1 MTEQRVRTRAILWK
15 KQKGRCAKCGV
26 NMKFPPKTAP
36 IRGQPFDPN
45 VCTVDHI
52 IPKARG
58 GTMRRENCRL
68 LCYACN
74 MARGNE
80 HDVAEFSVGAI
91 VGADMGPGARW
102 RVKS

>member
-26 NMKFPPKTAP
+26 NMKMPPGGAVP
-36 IRGQPFDPN
+36 RGGFDAN
-45 VCTVDHI
+45 VCTLDHI

-68 LCYACN
+68 LCYGCN
-74 MARGNE
+74 QERQDA
-80 HDVAEFSVGAI
+80 HDPAEFSVGVI